1 MKRELKEKAIL
12 LRTQER
18 LSLKKIAEILRVSKG
33 TLSVWLKDFPLSDE
47 EILERMSSNGKNDI
61 NLEKLAGMR
70 KKSLENR
77 KAIPYENLKSWEVK
91 RRRIF
96 EERGRKCE
104 ICGWQEVN
112 PHCGIIPVQ
121 IHHINGDNKD
131 DRPENLIVVCP
142 NCHALTDKFMNYGGR
157 RE

>member
-1 MKRELKEKAIL
+1 MKKEKKEQAIL
-12 LRTQER
+12 LRTNER
-18 LSLKKIAEILRVSKG
+18 LSLKKIAEILKVSKG
-33 TLSVWLKDFPLSDE
+33 TLSVWLKEYPLSNE
-47 EILERMSSNGKNDI
+47 EIWERMSNNGKKDM
-61 NLEKLAGMR
+61 NLAKLVEMR

-77 KAIPYENLKSWEVK
+77 KTVPYEKLKRWGSK
-91 RRRIF
+91 RERIF
-96 EERGRKCE
+96 KERGRKCE
-104 ICGWQEVN
+104 VCGWQEVN
-112 PHCGIIPVQ
+112 PHCGIVPVQ

>member
-1 MKRELKEKAIL
+1 MNQGEVMKRELKEKAIL

-47 EILERMSSNGKNDI
+47 EILERMSSNGKKDI
-61 NLEKLAGMR
+61 NLEKLVGMR

-77 KAIPYENLKSWEVK
+77 KAIPYENLKSCKDK
-91 RRRIF
+91 RKRIF

-112 PHCGIIPVQ
+112 PHCGIVPVQ

-142 NCHALTDKFMNYGGR
+142 NCHALTDKFF
-157 RE
+157 

>member
-70 KKSLENR
+70 KKSLENG

-157 RE
+157 KE

>member
-47 EILERMSSNGKNDI
+47 EILERMSSNGKKDI
-61 NLEKLAGMR
+61 NLEKLVGMR

-112 PHCGIIPVQ
+112 PHCGIVPVQ

-157 RE
+157 KE